1 MDSLYTE
8 LMSTETT
15 KYVQEISSLSFPISW
30 SLESIEK
37 ELTNKFARYVTLKNN
52 DKVIGF
58 GGMWVIFEEAHIT
71 NIALHPEYRRMGYS
85 HIILDSLEAIC
96 KKEGVTAMTLEVR
109 ASNIAAQ
116 KLYEHHGFKVEGI
129 RKGYYEDNKE
139 DGLIMWKRNI

>member
-71 NIALHPEYRRMGYS
+71 NIALHPEYRGMGYS

>member
-37 ELTNKFARYVTLKNN
+37 ELTNKFARYVILKNN

-71 NIALHPEYRRMGYS
+71 NIALHPECRRMGYS

>member
-8 LMSTETT
+8 LMNAKTT
-15 KYVQEISSLSFPISW
+15 KYVQEISSLSFPIPW

-71 NIALHPEYRRMGYS
+71 NIALHPEYREMGYS
-85 HIILDSLEAIC
+85 HIILDSLESIC

>member
-8 LMSTETT
+8 LMNTKTT
-15 KYVQEISSLSFPISW
+15 KCVQEISSLSFPIPW

-71 NIALHPEYRRMGYS
+71 NIALHPEYREMGYS
-85 HIILDSLEAIC
+85 HIILDSLESIC

-139 DGLIMWKRNI
+139 DGLIMWKRDI